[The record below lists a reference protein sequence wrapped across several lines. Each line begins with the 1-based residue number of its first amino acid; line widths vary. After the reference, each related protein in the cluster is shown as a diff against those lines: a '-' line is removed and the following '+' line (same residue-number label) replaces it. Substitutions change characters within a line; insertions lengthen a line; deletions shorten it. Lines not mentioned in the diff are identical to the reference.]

1 MSRTRMLTRRQAAE
15 WQAEKCL
22 GCDRLIQPKQT
33 PKGHWFITLSCSK
46 RCSRRA
52 RNDII
57 PPQACLYCGT
67 EFVRP
72 AGERPR
78 KYCTKRCSEEASR
91 SPLGYTRRRHGYLVF
106 HTGKAEILVHRILME
121 GRLGRPLTDTET
133 VHHINGQREDN
144 RPENLELWDHAQPH
158 GQRVSDK

>member
-33 PKGHWFITLSCSK
+33 PKGHWFITLFCSK
-46 RCSRRA
+46 RSSRRA

-67 EFVRP
+67 EFVLP

-78 KYCTKRCSEEASR
+78 KYCTNPCSDKPSQ
-91 SPLGYTRRRHGYLVF
+91 SPHGSTRRRPGHLVT
-106 HTGKAEILVHRILME
+106 HTRKA
-121 GRLGRPLTDTET
+121 
-133 VHHINGQREDN
+133 
-144 RPENLELWDHAQPH
+144 
-158 GQRVSDK
+158 K